1 MDKKSIF
8 KASFEES
15 LNLEDDG
22 FVQYQ
27 KGNVFSKLEI
37 YYRKGKSKLVL
48 HIQNIVL
55 TLIGPVIINFMILV
69 FSLSLYDSD
78 PKDLRL
84 PIYQHPLLTAE
95 VYLVCFLIWVFII
108 LIGKVFRKAFILPY
122 RNHFHV
128 ITFLIWLSLEFN
140 LLAIDMSLPTLSIWM
155 VAAIFVF
162 ITILAYFM
170 FSLEIESLKKLMYG
184 NGSGSS
190 LRNKIANKI
199 AIYGMSFLGIGVIIN
214 FIIKGFSI
222 KFSTSLEGL
231 GLLITWII
239 LNIAVIAM
247 LIYIEFPSYLQ
258 AFYKWKYPEEY
269 REWEGKTVEEW
280 YGKKYLKKTQGFI
293 KKQMKRRLVWVVGIS
308 RQDS

>member
-1 MDKKSIF
+1 MRKKSIF

-15 LNLEDDG
+15 LNLEDDV
-22 FVQYQ
+22 FLQYQ
-27 KGNVFSKLEI
+27 KGNVFSKLET
-37 YYRKGKSKLVL
+37 YYMEGKSKLVL

-55 TLIGPVIINFMILV
+55 TLIGSVIINFMILV
-69 FSLSLYDSD
+69 FSLSLHDSD

-190 LRNKIANKI
+190 LRNKIAKKI

-214 FIIKGFSI
+214 FIIKSFSI

-247 LIYIEFPSYLQ
+247 LIYIEIPSYLQ
-258 AFYKWKYPEEY
+258 AFYKRKYPEE
-269 REWEGKTVEEW
+269 
-280 YGKKYLKKTQGFI
+280 
-293 KKQMKRRLVWVVGIS
+293 
-308 RQDS
+308 

>member
-1 MDKKSIF
+1 MKKRSIF
-8 KASFEES
+8 SASFEES

-22 FVQYQ
+22 FLQYQ
-27 KGNVFSKLEI
+27 KGNVFSKLET
-37 YYRKGKSKLVL
+37 YYREGKSKLVL

-55 TLIGPVIINFMILV
+55 TLIGPIIINFMILV
-69 FSLSLYDSD
+69 FSLSLHNSD

-214 FIIKGFSI
+214 FIIKSFSI

-231 GLLITWII
+231 GLLITWVI

-269 REWEGKTVEEW
+269 RQWEGKTVEEW
-280 YGKKYLKKTQGFI
+280 YGKKYLKKH
-293 KKQMKRRLVWVVGIS
+293 KELLENE
-308 RQDS
+308 

>member
-1 MDKKSIF
+1 MKKKSIF
-8 KASFEES
+8 SASFEES

-22 FVQYQ
+22 FLQYQ
-27 KGNVFSKLEI
+27 KGNVFSKLET
-37 YYRKGKSKLVL
+37 YYREGKSKLVL

-69 FSLSLYDSD
+69 FSLSLHNSD

-170 FSLEIESLKKLMYG
+170 FSLEIENLKKLMYG

-190 LRNKIANKI
+190 LRNKIAKKI

-214 FIIKGFSI
+214 FIIKSFSI

-280 YGKKYLKKTQGFI
+280 YGKKYLKKH
-293 KKQMKRRLVWVVGIS
+293 KELLK
-308 RQDS
+308 

>member
-1 MDKKSIF
+1 MTKKSLF

-22 FVQYQ
+22 FLQYQ
-27 KGNVFSKLEI
+27 KGNVFSKLET
-37 YYRKGKSKLVL
+37 YYREGKSKLVL

-69 FSLSLYDSD
+69 FSLSLHDSD

-95 VYLVCFLIWVFII
+95 VYLVCFLIWVLII

-170 FSLEIESLKKLMYG
+170 FSLKIESLKKLMYG

-190 LRNKIANKI
+190 LRNKIAKKI

-214 FIIKGFSI
+214 FIIKSFSI

-231 GLLITWII
+231 GLLITWVI

-269 REWEGKTVEEW
+269 RQWEGKTVEEW
-280 YGKKYLKKTQGFI
+280 YGKKYLKKH
-293 KKQMKRRLVWVVGIS
+293 KELLENE
-308 RQDS
+308 

>member
-1 MDKKSIF
+1 MKKKSIF
-8 KASFEES
+8 SASFEES

-22 FVQYQ
+22 FLQYQ
-27 KGNVFSKLEI
+27 KGNVFSKLET
-37 YYRKGKSKLVL
+37 YYREGKSKLVL

-69 FSLSLYDSD
+69 FSLSLHNSD

-108 LIGKVFRKAFILPY
+108 LIGKSFRKAFILPY

-214 FIIKGFSI
+214 FIIKSFSI
-222 KFSTSLEGL
+222 KFSTLLEGL

-280 YGKKYLKKTQGFI
+280 YGKRYLKKHSELVE
-293 KKQMKRRLVWVVGIS
+293 KKIE
-308 RQDS
+308 D

>member
-1 MDKKSIF
+1 MTKKSLF

-15 LNLEDDG
+15 LNLLDDG
-22 FVQYQ
+22 FLQYQ
-27 KGNVFSKLEI
+27 KGNVFSKLET
-37 YYRKGKSKLVL
+37 YYREGKSKLVL
-48 HIQNIVL
+48 HIQNIVF

-69 FSLSLYDSD
+69 FSLSLHDSD

-190 LRNKIANKI
+190 LRNKIAKKI

-214 FIIKGFSI
+214 FIIKSFSI

-280 YGKKYLKKTQGFI
+280 YGKKYLKKHKELIDI
-293 KKQMKRRLVWVVGIS
+293 KNEVDLY
-308 RQDS
+308 

>member
-1 MDKKSIF
+1 MKKKSIF
-8 KASFEES
+8 SASFEES

-22 FVQYQ
+22 FLQYQ
-27 KGNVFSKLEI
+27 KGNVFSKLET
-37 YYRKGKSKLVL
+37 YYREGKSKLVL

-69 FSLSLYDSD
+69 FSLSLHDSD

-108 LIGKVFRKAFILPY
+108 LICKVFRKAFILPY

-214 FIIKGFSI
+214 FIIKSFSI

-258 AFYKWKYPEEY
+258 GFYKWKYPEEY
-269 REWEGKTVEEW
+269 REWEGKSVEEW
-280 YGKKYLKKTQGFI
+280 YGKRYLKKHSELVE
-293 KKQMKRRLVWVVGIS
+293 KKIE
-308 RQDS
+308 D

>member
-1 MDKKSIF
+1 MKKRSIF
-8 KASFEES
+8 SASFEES

-22 FVQYQ
+22 FLQYQ
-27 KGNVFSKLEI
+27 KGNVFSKLET
-37 YYRKGKSKLVL
+37 YYREGKSKLVL

-69 FSLSLYDSD
+69 FSLSLHDSD

-214 FIIKGFSI
+214 FIIKSFSI

-280 YGKKYLKKTQGFI
+280 YGKKYLKKHKELIDI
-293 KKQMKRRLVWVVGIS
+293 KNEVDLY
-308 RQDS
+308 

>member
-1 MDKKSIF
+1 MKRNSLF

-15 LNLEDDG
+15 LNLLDDG
-22 FVQYQ
+22 FLQYQ
-27 KGNVFSKLEI
+27 KGNVFSKLET
-37 YYRKGKSKLVL
+37 YYREGKSKLVL
-48 HIQNIVL
+48 HIQNIVF

-69 FSLSLYDSD
+69 FSLSLHDSD

-84 PIYQHPLLTAE
+84 PVYQHPLLTSE

-214 FIIKGFSI
+214 FIIKSFSI

-258 AFYKWKYPEEY
+258 AFYKWKYPEES
-269 REWEGKTVEEW
+269 RQWEGKTEEEW
-280 YGKKYLKKTQGFI
+280 YGKKYLKKH
-293 KKQMKRRLVWVVGIS
+293 KKI
-308 RQDS
+308 

>member
-1 MDKKSIF
+1 MKKSIF

-22 FVQYQ
+22 FLQYQ
-27 KGNVFSKLEI
+27 KGNVFSKLET
-37 YYRKGKSKLVL
+37 YYREGKSKLVL
-48 HIQNIVL
+48 HIQNIVF
-55 TLIGPVIINFMILV
+55 TLIGPVFINFMILV
-69 FSLSLYDSD
+69 FSLSLHDSD

-95 VYLVCFLIWVFII
+95 VYIVCFLIWVFII

-162 ITILAYFM
+162 ITVLAYFM

-214 FIIKGFSI
+214 FIIKSFSI

-269 REWEGKTVEEW
+269 REWEGKSVEEW
-280 YGKKYLKKTQGFI
+280 YGKKYLKKH
-293 KKQMKRRLVWVVGIS
+293 KELLKNE
-308 RQDS
+308 

>member
-1 MDKKSIF
+1 MKKKSIF
-8 KASFEES
+8 SASFEES

-22 FVQYQ
+22 FLQYQ
-27 KGNVFSKLEI
+27 KGNVFSKLET
-37 YYRKGKSKLVL
+37 YYREGKSKLVL

-69 FSLSLYDSD
+69 FSLSLHNSDS
-78 PKDLRL
+78 KDLRL

-140 LLAIDMSLPTLSIWM
+140 LLALDMSLPTLSIWM

-162 ITILAYFM
+162 VTILAYFM

-199 AIYGMSFLGIGVIIN
+199 AIYGMSFLGIGVFIN
-214 FIIKGFSI
+214 FIIKSFSI

-269 REWEGKTVEEW
+269 REWEGKSVEEW
-280 YGKKYLKKTQGFI
+280 YGMKYLKNT
-293 KKQMKRRLVWVVGIS
+293 RS
-308 RQDS
+308 

>member
-1 MDKKSIF
+1 MKKRSIF
-8 KASFEES
+8 SASFEES

-22 FVQYQ
+22 FLQYQ
-27 KGNVFSKLEI
+27 KGNVFSKLET
-37 YYRKGKSKLVL
+37 YYREGKSKLVL
-48 HIQNIVL
+48 HIQNIVF

-69 FSLSLYDSD
+69 FSLSLHDSD

-170 FSLEIESLKKLMYG
+170 FSLEIENLKKLMYG

-214 FIIKGFSI
+214 FIMKSFSI

-280 YGKKYLKKTQGFI
+280 YGKKYLKKH
-293 KKQMKRRLVWVVGIS
+293 KELLK
-308 RQDS
+308 

>member
-1 MDKKSIF
+1 MKKRSIF
-8 KASFEES
+8 SASFEES

-22 FVQYQ
+22 FLQYQ
-27 KGNVFSKLEI
+27 KGNVFSKLET
-37 YYRKGKSKLVL
+37 YYREGKSKLVL

-69 FSLSLYDSD
+69 FSLSLHNSD

-84 PIYQHPLLTAE
+84 PIYQHPLLTTE
-95 VYLVCFLIWVFII
+95 VYLVCFLIWLFII

-214 FIIKGFSI
+214 FIIKSFSI

-269 REWEGKTVEEW
+269 REWEGKSVEEW
-280 YGKKYLKKTQGFI
+280 YGMKYLKKHKELI
-293 KKQMKRRLVWVVGIS
+293 DIRNEADLY
-308 RQDS
+308 

>member
-1 MDKKSIF
+1 MKKKSIF
-8 KASFEES
+8 SASFEES

-22 FVQYQ
+22 FLQYQ
-27 KGNVFSKLEI
+27 KGNVFSKLET
-37 YYRKGKSKLVL
+37 YYREGKSKLVL
-48 HIQNIVL
+48 HIQNIVF

-69 FSLSLYDSD
+69 LSLSLHNSD

-95 VYLVCFLIWVFII
+95 VYLVCFLIWVSII

-170 FSLEIESLKKLMYG
+170 FSLEIENLKKLMYG

-190 LRNKIANKI
+190 IRNKIANKI

-214 FIIKGFSI
+214 FIIKSFSI
-222 KFSTSLEGL
+222 KFSTLLEGL

-239 LNIAVIAM
+239 LNIAVIAI

-280 YGKKYLKKTQGFI
+280 YGMKYLKKH
-293 KKQMKRRLVWVVGIS
+293 KKLLNRN
-308 RQDS
+308 

>member
-1 MDKKSIF
+1 MKKRSIF
-8 KASFEES
+8 SASFEES

-22 FVQYQ
+22 FLQYQ
-27 KGNVFSKLEI
+27 KGNVFSKLET
-37 YYRKGKSKLVL
+37 YYREGKSKLVL
-48 HIQNIVL
+48 HIQNIVF

-69 FSLSLYDSD
+69 FSLSLHDSD

-214 FIIKGFSI
+214 FIIKSFSI

-239 LNIAVIAM
+239 LNITVITM
-247 LIYIEFPSYLQ
+247 LTYIEFPSYLQ

-280 YGKKYLKKTQGFI
+280 YGKKYLKKH
-293 KKQMKRRLVWVVGIS
+293 KELLK
-308 RQDS
+308 

>member
-1 MDKKSIF
+1 MKKRSIF
-8 KASFEES
+8 RASFEES
-15 LNLEDDG
+15 LNLEDDA
-22 FVQYQ
+22 FLQYQ
-27 KGNVFSKLEI
+27 KGNVFSKLET
-37 YYRKGKSKLVL
+37 YYMEGKSKLVL

-55 TLIGPVIINFMILV
+55 TLIGSVIINFMILV
-69 FSLSLYDSD
+69 FSLSLHDSD

-95 VYLVCFLIWVFII
+95 VYLVCFLIWVLII

-184 NGSGSS
+184 NGSGYS

-214 FIIKGFSI
+214 FIIKSFSI

-280 YGKKYLKKTQGFI
+280 YGKKYLKKHKELIDI
-293 KKQMKRRLVWVVGIS
+293 KNEVDLY
-308 RQDS
+308 

>member
-8 KASFEES
+8 NASFEES

-37 YYRKGKSKLVL
+37 YYREGKSKLVL

-69 FSLSLYDSD
+69 FSLSLHNSD

-140 LLAIDMSLPTLSIWM
+140 LLAIDISLPTLSIWM
-155 VAAIFVF
+155 VVAIFVLIF
-162 ITILAYFM
+162 ILAYFM
-170 FSLEIESLKKLMYG
+170 FSLEIESLKELMYG
-184 NGSGSS
+184 NGSGSP
-190 LRNKIANKI
+190 LHNKIANKI
-199 AIYGMSFLGIGVIIN
+199 AIYGMSFLGIVVIIN
-214 FIIKGFSI
+214 FIIKSFSM

-269 REWEGKTVEEW
+269 REWEGKSVEEW
-280 YGKKYLKKTQGFI
+280 YGKKYLKKH
-293 KKQMKRRLVWVVGIS
+293 KDLLKNR
-308 RQDS
+308 

>member
-1 MDKKSIF
+1 MKKRSIF
-8 KASFEES
+8 SASFEES

-22 FVQYQ
+22 FLQYQ
-27 KGNVFSKLEI
+27 KGNVFSKLET
-37 YYRKGKSKLVL
+37 YYREGKSKLVL
-48 HIQNIVL
+48 HIQNIVF

-69 FSLSLYDSD
+69 FSLSLHNSD

-170 FSLEIESLKKLMYG
+170 FSLEIENLKKLMYG

-214 FIIKGFSI
+214 FIIKSFSM

-269 REWEGKTVEEW
+269 REWEGKSVEEW
-280 YGKKYLKKTQGFI
+280 YGKKYLKKH
-293 KKQMKRRLVWVVGIS
+293 KDLLKNR
-308 RQDS
+308 

>member
-1 MDKKSIF
+1 MKKKSIF
-8 KASFEES
+8 SASFEES

-22 FVQYQ
+22 FLQYQ
-27 KGNVFSKLEI
+27 KGNVFSKLET
-37 YYRKGKSKLVL
+37 YYREGKSKLVL
-48 HIQNIVL
+48 HIQNIVF

-69 FSLSLYDSD
+69 FSLSLHDSD

-214 FIIKGFSI
+214 FIIKSFSI

-280 YGKKYLKKTQGFI
+280 YGMKYLKKH
-293 KKQMKRRLVWVVGIS
+293 KKLLNRN
-308 RQDS
+308 

>member
-1 MDKKSIF
+1 MKKRSIF
-8 KASFEES
+8 SASFEES

-22 FVQYQ
+22 FLQYQ
-27 KGNVFSKLEI
+27 KGNVFSKLET
-37 YYRKGKSKLVL
+37 YYREGKSKLVL

-55 TLIGPVIINFMILV
+55 TLIGPIIINFMILV
-69 FSLSLYDSD
+69 FSLSLHNSD

-214 FIIKGFSI
+214 FIIKSFSI

-280 YGKKYLKKTQGFI
+280 YGKKYLKKH
-293 KKQMKRRLVWVVGIS
+293 KELLK
-308 RQDS
+308 

>member
-1 MDKKSIF
+1 MKKRSIF
-8 KASFEES
+8 SASFEES

-22 FVQYQ
+22 FLQYQ
-27 KGNVFSKLEI
+27 KGNVFSKLET
-37 YYRKGKSKLVL
+37 YYREGKSKLVL

-69 FSLSLYDSD
+69 FSLSLHDSD

-108 LIGKVFRKAFILPY
+108 LIAKVFRKAFILPY

-170 FSLEIESLKKLMYG
+170 FSLEIENLKKLMYG

-190 LRNKIANKI
+190 LRNKLANKI

-214 FIIKGFSI
+214 FIIKNFSI

-239 LNIAVIAM
+239 LNITVIAM

-269 REWEGKTVEEW
+269 REWEGKSVEEW
-280 YGKKYLKKTQGFI
+280 YGMKYLKKHKELI
-293 KKQMKRRLVWVVGIS
+293 DIRNEVDLY
-308 RQDS
+308 

>member
-1 MDKKSIF
+1 MKKKSIF

-22 FVQYQ
+22 FLQYQ
-27 KGNVFSKLEI
+27 KGNVFSKLET
-37 YYRKGKSKLVL
+37 YYREGKSKLVL

-69 FSLSLYDSD
+69 FSLSLHDSD

-214 FIIKGFSI
+214 FIIKSFSI

-239 LNIAVIAM
+239 LNIAVITM

-280 YGKKYLKKTQGFI
+280 YGKKYLKKH
-293 KKQMKRRLVWVVGIS
+293 KELLK
-308 RQDS
+308 

>member
-1 MDKKSIF
+1 MKKKSIF
-8 KASFEES
+8 SASFEES

-22 FVQYQ
+22 FLQYQ
-27 KGNVFSKLEI
+27 KGNVFSKLET
-37 YYRKGKSKLVL
+37 YYREGKSKLVL
-48 HIQNIVL
+48 HIQNIVF

-69 FSLSLYDSD
+69 FSLSLHNSDS
-78 PKDLRL
+78 KDLRL

-140 LLAIDMSLPTLSIWM
+140 LLALDMSLPTLSIWM
-155 VAAIFVF
+155 VAAIFIFV
-162 ITILAYFM
+162 TILAYFM

-214 FIIKGFSI
+214 FIIKSFSI

-239 LNIAVIAM
+239 LNIAVIAI

-280 YGKKYLKKTQGFI
+280 YGMKYLKKH
-293 KKQMKRRLVWVVGIS
+293 KKLLNRN
-308 RQDS
+308 

>member
-1 MDKKSIF
+1 MKKRSIF
-8 KASFEES
+8 SASFEES
-15 LNLEDDG
+15 LNLEDDV
-22 FVQYQ
+22 FLQYQ
-27 KGNVFSKLEI
+27 KGNVFSKLET
-37 YYRKGKSKLVL
+37 YYMEGKSKLVL

-55 TLIGPVIINFMILV
+55 TLIGSVIINFMILV
-69 FSLSLYDSD
+69 FSLSLHDSD

-190 LRNKIANKI
+190 LRNKIAKKI

-214 FIIKGFSI
+214 VIIKSFSI

-231 GLLITWII
+231 GLLITWVI

-269 REWEGKTVEEW
+269 RQWEGKTVEEW
-280 YGKKYLKKTQGFI
+280 YGKKYLKKH
-293 KKQMKRRLVWVVGIS
+293 KELLENE
-308 RQDS
+308 

>member
-8 KASFEES
+8 NASFEES

-22 FVQYQ
+22 FLQYQ
-27 KGNVFSKLEI
+27 KKDVYSKLEK
-37 YYRKGKSKLVL
+37 YYRKGHPSIGLKIQSVILALIFPISLNFILLVISIYLHDSNTTDFAVSISK
-48 HIQNIVL
+48 
-55 TLIGPVIINFMILV
+55 T
-69 FSLSLYDSD
+69 
-78 PKDLRL
+78 
-84 PIYQHPLLTAE
+84 PLLSAE
-95 VYLVCFLIWVFII
+95 VYVFFLFVWLLII
-108 LIGKVFRKAFILPY
+108 LVGKFIKRNYLLPY
-122 RNHFHV
+122 RYHFHV

-140 LLAIDMSLPTLSIWM
+140 LLAIDISLPTLSVWM
-155 VAAIFVF
+155 IAAIFVF
-162 ITILAYFM
+162 IFILAYFM

-184 NGSGSS
+184 NGSGSC

-214 FIIKGFSI
+214 FIIKSFSI

-280 YGKKYLKKTQGFI
+280 YGKKYLKKH
-293 KKQMKRRLVWVVGIS
+293 KELLK
-308 RQDS
+308 

>member
-1 MDKKSIF
+1 MKKKSIF

-22 FVQYQ
+22 FLQYQ
-27 KGNVFSKLEI
+27 KGNVFSKLET
-37 YYRKGKSKLVL
+37 YYREGKSKLVL
-48 HIQNIVL
+48 HIQNIVF

-69 FSLSLYDSD
+69 FSLSLHDSD

-214 FIIKGFSI
+214 FIIKSFSI

-269 REWEGKTVEEW
+269 RQWEGKTVEEW
-280 YGKKYLKKTQGFI
+280 YGKKYLKKH
-293 KKQMKRRLVWVVGIS
+293 KELLK
-308 RQDS
+308 

>member
-1 MDKKSIF
+1 MKIMKKRSIF
-8 KASFEES
+8 SASFEES
-15 LNLEDDG
+15 LNLEDDS
-22 FVQYQ
+22 FLQYQ
-27 KGNVFSKLEI
+27 KGNVFSKLEK

-48 HIQNIVL
+48 HVQNIVF

-69 FSLSLYDSD
+69 FSLSLHDSD

-128 ITFLIWLSLEFN
+128 ITFLSWLSLEFN

-214 FIIKGFSI
+214 FIIKSFSI

-269 REWEGKTVEEW
+269 RQWEGKTVEEW
-280 YGKKYLKKTQGFI
+280 YGKKYLKKH
-293 KKQMKRRLVWVVGIS
+293 KELLENE
-308 RQDS
+308 

>member
-1 MDKKSIF
+1 MKKKSIF
-8 KASFEES
+8 SASFEES

-22 FVQYQ
+22 FLQYQ
-27 KGNVFSKLEI
+27 KGNVFSKLET
-37 YYRKGKSKLVL
+37 YYREGKSKLVL

-69 FSLSLYDSD
+69 FSLSLHDSD

-214 FIIKGFSI
+214 FIIKSFSI

-258 AFYKWKYPEEY
+258 GFYKWKYPEEY
-269 REWEGKTVEEW
+269 REWEGKSVEEW
-280 YGKKYLKKTQGFI
+280 YGKRYLKKHSELVE
-293 KKQMKRRLVWVVGIS
+293 KKIE
-308 RQDS
+308 D

>member
-1 MDKKSIF
+1 MTKKSIF
-8 KASFEES
+8 NASFEES

-27 KGNVFSKLEI
+27 KKDVYSKLEK
-37 YYRKGKSKLVL
+37 YYRKGHPSIGLK
-48 HIQNIVL
+48 IQSVIL
-55 TLIGPVIINFMILV
+55 ALIFPISLNFMLLV
-69 FSLSLYDSD
+69 ISIYLHDSN
-78 PKDLRL
+78 PKDLVVS
-84 PIYQHPLLTAE
+84 ISKTPLLSAE
-95 VYLVCFLIWVFII
+95 VYVIFLFIWLLIVLVGKFITRNY
-108 LIGKVFRKAFILPY
+108 LLPY
-122 RNHFHV
+122 RYHFHV
-128 ITFLIWLSLEFN
+128 ITFLIWLSFEFN
-140 LLAIDMSLPTLSIWM
+140 LLAIDMSLPTLSVWM
-155 VAAIFVF
+155 IAAIFVF
-162 ITILAYFM
+162 IFILAYFM

-214 FIIKGFSI
+214 FIIKSFSI

-239 LNIAVIAM
+239 LNITVITM
-247 LIYIEFPSYLQ
+247 LTYIEFPSYLQ

-293 KKQMKRRLVWVVGIS
+293 KKQIKRTIGMGNREK
-308 RQDS
+308 

>member
-1 MDKKSIF
+1 MKKRSIF
-8 KASFEES
+8 SASFEES
-15 LNLEDDG
+15 LNLEDDV
-22 FVQYQ
+22 FLQYQ
-27 KGNVFSKLEI
+27 KGNVFSKLET
-37 YYRKGKSKLVL
+37 YYREGKSKLVL

-55 TLIGPVIINFMILV
+55 TLIGPIIINFMILV
-69 FSLSLYDSD
+69 FSLSLHNSD

-190 LRNKIANKI
+190 LRNKIAKKI

-214 FIIKGFSI
+214 FIIKSFSI

-231 GLLITWII
+231 GLLITWVI

-269 REWEGKTVEEW
+269 RQWEGKTVEEW
-280 YGKKYLKKTQGFI
+280 YGKKYLKKH
-293 KKQMKRRLVWVVGIS
+293 KELLENE
-308 RQDS
+308 

>member
-1 MDKKSIF
+1 M
-8 KASFEES
+8 
-15 LNLEDDG
+15 EDDG
-22 FVQYQ
+22 FLQYQ
-27 KGNVFSKLEI
+27 KGNVFSKLET
-37 YYRKGKSKLVL
+37 YYREGKSKLVL
-48 HIQNIVL
+48 HIQNIVF

-69 FSLSLYDSD
+69 FSLSLHDSD

-214 FIIKGFSI
+214 FIIKSFSI

-269 REWEGKTVEEW
+269 RDWEGKTVEEW
-280 YGKKYLKKTQGFI
+280 YGKKYLKKH
-293 KKQMKRRLVWVVGIS
+293 KELLK
-308 RQDS
+308 

>member
-1 MDKKSIF
+1 MKIMKKRSIF
-8 KASFEES
+8 SASFEES
-15 LNLEDDG
+15 LNLEDDV
-22 FVQYQ
+22 FLQYQ
-27 KGNVFSKLEI
+27 KGNVFSKLET
-37 YYRKGKSKLVL
+37 YYMEGKSKLVL

-55 TLIGPVIINFMILV
+55 TLIGSVIINFMILV
-69 FSLSLYDSD
+69 FSLSLHDSD

-95 VYLVCFLIWVFII
+95 VYLVCFLIWVLII

-214 FIIKGFSI
+214 FIIKSFSI

-231 GLLITWII
+231 GLLITWVI

-269 REWEGKTVEEW
+269 RQWEGKTVEEW
-280 YGKKYLKKTQGFI
+280 YGKKYLKKH
-293 KKQMKRRLVWVVGIS
+293 KELLENE
-308 RQDS
+308 

>member
-1 MDKKSIF
+1 MKRNSLF

-15 LNLEDDG
+15 LNLLDDG
-22 FVQYQ
+22 FLQYQ
-27 KGNVFSKLEI
+27 KGNVFSKLET
-37 YYRKGKSKLVL
+37 YYREGKSKLVL
-48 HIQNIVL
+48 HIQNIVF

-69 FSLSLYDSD
+69 FSLSLHNSD

-190 LRNKIANKI
+190 LRNKITNKI

-214 FIIKGFSI
+214 FIIKSFSI

-269 REWEGKTVEEW
+269 REWEGKTLEEW
-280 YGKKYLKKTQGFI
+280 YGKKYLNKHKELL
-293 KKQMKRRLVWVVGIS
+293 K
-308 RQDS
+308 